1 MATVTELKRQK
12 KNESRIN
19 IYLDGEYFV
28 SADEV
33 AVHKAGLKK
42 GNEVDA
48 QMLSQ
53 MLLADDMQRSF
64 DLSLKFLSY
73 RLRSKKEINVYL
85 SEKGFDKNTI
95 DDTIEKLL
103 SYGYLNDLAFAQ
115 MYVRSQKCRYGIRKI
130 EHNLKEFGISD
141 EILQELDLSD
151 DKEELLKL
159 AKKYRNSH
167 KNSDDKKL
175 ASYLLSK
182 GFEWDSVKQI
192 LRDEDYE

>member
-115 MYVRSQKCRYGIRKI
+115 MYVRSQKCRYGIMKI